1 MRLEGNDKRGG
12 GRDKGVGQIDYVERQ
27 ILVALLLRERVAEH
41 EQARSGEDEVTRSP
55 EVLALLLCRS
65 FLETTCQSGIEHGHC
80 EIPIREGHFVGLN
93 VLCALKG
100 SLGAYHSES

>member
-41 EQARSGEDEVTRSP
+41 EQARSGEDEVARSP

-65 FLETTCQSGIEHGHC
+65 FLETTCQSGNEHGHC
-80 EIPIREGHFVGLN
+80 EIPISEGHFVGLN
-93 VLCALKG
+93 VLYALKG
-100 SLGAYHSES
+100 SLGPHHSES